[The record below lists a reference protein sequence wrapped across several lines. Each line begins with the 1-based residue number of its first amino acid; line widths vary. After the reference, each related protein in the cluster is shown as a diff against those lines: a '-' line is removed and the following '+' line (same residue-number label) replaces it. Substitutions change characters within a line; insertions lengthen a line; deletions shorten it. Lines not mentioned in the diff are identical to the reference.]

1 MVSRGAT
8 AETPKLSIVGLRLQA
23 WRRGKQGSDCDT
35 PSFTARV
42 VQYVMGL
49 RPVRQKVQR
58 LGQLWTKGQTGSKCT
73 QERMTASTTD
83 KPNKACRAGLCVHVS
98 MRGTQEN
105 DYNIPSLTASEVQHG
120 MGMCQCRQELR
131 RLCQR
136 WTKIGL
142 GPSAPR
148 TGSQFCFEFCMRL
161 NRKPE
166 F

>member
-58 LGQLWTKGQTGSKCT
+58 LGQLWTNGQTGSKCT

-120 MGMCQCRQELR
+120 MGMCQAGKSYGGFVSVG
-131 RLCQR
+131 QR
-136 WTKIGL
+136 SDWVQAHPGRDHSFAL
-142 GPSAPR
+142 SFA
-148 TGSQFCFEFCMRL
+148 
-161 NRKPE
+161 
-166 F
+166 